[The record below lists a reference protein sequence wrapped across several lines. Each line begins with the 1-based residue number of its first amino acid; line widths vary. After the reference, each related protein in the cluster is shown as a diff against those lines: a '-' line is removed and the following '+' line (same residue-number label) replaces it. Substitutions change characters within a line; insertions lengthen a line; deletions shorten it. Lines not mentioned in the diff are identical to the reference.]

1 MAILNRSDEVERL
14 VDAVIIAAQK
24 FVQSKSDSISDAD
37 IKGLFA
43 KRAARLHIQRA
54 MRSTD
59 PNLHSRIT
67 ISMTA
72 SV

>member
-24 FVQSKSDSISDAD
+24 FVQTKSDSISDAD
-37 IKGLFA
+37 IKRLFA
-43 KRAARLHIQRA
+43 KRAARLHVQRT
-54 MRSTD
+54 MRATD

-67 ISMTA
+67 ISMTG

>member
-43 KRAARLHIQRA
+43 KRQHAFTYRGRCGVRTRTCTL
-54 MRSTD
+54 
-59 PNLHSRIT
+59 
-67 ISMTA
+67 A
-72 SV
+72 SPSA